1 MLYLYNF
8 GWDISEP
15 LAITCQL
22 KFLLILDRGAST
34 VTTFDLGWKKDSV
47 LCKLRTNQLCMTA
60 QPWEIAASISMGF
73 SHYLMCTVSDQF
85 SSLDHDW
92 VIHCFSSTPSPPRI
106 QVYPP

>member
-73 SHYLMCTVSDQF
+73 SHYSVVQQSTVDSFVVKKFRTARQAIT
-85 SSLDHDW
+85 LL
-92 VIHCFSSTPSPPRI
+92 
-106 QVYPP
+106 